1 MIHDQIG
8 EGSLSQPHGH
18 TPDADVDVMY
28 VDLQMFSYKWPNS
41 VVEEKDWVLSD
52 MFVPS
57 AWCDLQFEMIQLARM
72 TAESF

>member
-1 MIHDQIG
+1 
-8 EGSLSQPHGH
+8 
-18 TPDADVDVMY
+18 
-28 VDLQMFSYKWPNS
+28 MFSYKWPNS

-57 AWCDLQFEMIQLARM
+57 AWCDLQFEMIQLARV